1 PQTLSGATAYSYTIP
16 NANSISGVSTLIP
29 RFSCAVSA
37 DGTTVYKST
46 QSSGAWDSDAYS
58 PQGYLNG
65 CFISWRVSSTAYFSL
80 VGLSNNPTSTVSYT
94 KLNFGLEIDSGGNLD
109 IYELGTHIGTFGTY
123 AAGDAFEIRY
133 DGVTA
138 RYFHNGAL
146 MRAVRAPGLTLY
158 PAICQYSPGAVISNV
173 EFGPSS
179 AVNQPTGSWLN
190 NYPWVIGATGIQG
203 NYADIGGYSASAIY
217 MAGNGGTPLGPYGMS
232 EPLWIAY
239 GGINGANGGWNDN
252 GDLYGIDSSKT
263 YRSTVWVYWN
273 GQGNGQFFHGCDTNG
288 NSCTVGTQT
297 PLGNPYY
304 SDCSLPGVFA
314 PGKWYLAVG
323 ILHGSSYTGGNS
335 GISGVYDPLTGQKIS
350 SGDLDYNILASAP
363 YQMQRVYH

>member
-1 PQTLSGATAYSYTIP
+1 PILVDTGTQAEIMSFGAATLTSAGHYNLSYLRRGLYGSIDQAHVSTDLFVRLDGAIFQIAMDPGYAGQTVYFKFVSFNTWQQYGPQTLSGATAYSYTIP

-179 AVNQPTGSWLN
+179 AVNQPSGSWLN

-273 GQGNGQFFHGCDTNG
+273 GQG
-288 NSCTVGTQT
+288 
-297 PLGNPYY
+297 
-304 SDCSLPGVFA
+304 
-314 PGKWYLAVG
+314 
-323 ILHGSSYTGGNS
+323 
-335 GISGVYDPLTGQKIS
+335 
-350 SGDLDYNILASAP
+350 
-363 YQMQRVYH
+363 